1 VTTLPTPCAR
11 DGKGPGHQYGLPDLI
26 EAGRSPAG
34 LGPLPTPTSGGG
46 TGHMSGNRR
55 DTWRPTPELAVRGYR
70 PSKDGRPDQPAVLLP
85 TPTASPY
92 GSNQSLSAGAT
103 VRPSLATLAAQRLLP
118 TPRVADAQ
126 SAANAAAGR
135 RGEGGAHVGTT
146 LTDAARLLPTPQASD
161 SGTAGRRAG
170 DGFRPPLS
178 QVVLPLLPTPRTS
191 DGRGPAEHGAG
202 GADLR
207 TAVWLLPTPKASD
220 GIKGCPAQR
229 GSKGDL
235 TLPSAAVRLDAG
247 QPDPAGDDRP
257 GPQRLLPTPR
267 VAATRTGRRAATA
280 PDSRSSPSLEQAT
293 EIANGVLP
301 RELGSWDEAPAAW
314 QPPPPAPADTGGAWG
329 PYADAVA
336 RWELLLGRPAPAPTQ
351 PGRHGKPVLAPRFVE
366 WLMGLPDGF
375 VTDLPLPRTLALRV
389 LGNGVV
395 PQQAAVALRLLLCP
409 HRWAVSA

>member
-1 VTTLPTPCAR
+1 VVTLPTPCAR

-34 LGPLPTPTSGGG
+34 LLPTPTSGGG
-46 TGHMSGNRR
+46 TGYMSGNRR
-55 DTWRPTPELAVRGYR
+55 DTWRPTLELAVQGYR
-70 PSKDGRPDQPAVLLP
+70 PSKDGRPDEPEVLLP

-92 GSNQSLSAGAT
+92 GSNQSLSAGAA
-103 VRPSLATLAAQRLLP
+103 VRPSLATLASQRLLP
-118 TPRVADAQ
+118 TPTVADAR
-126 SAANAAAGR
+126 SAANATAGR
-135 RGEGGAHVGTT
+135 RGDTTAHPGTT
-146 LTDAARLLPTPQASD
+146 LTDAARLLPIPLAAD
-161 SGTAGRRAG
+161 GRRQDHHMAAG
-170 DGFRPPLS
+170 NLTLLGAA
-178 QVVLPLLPTPRTS
+178 VLLPTPRTS

-220 GIKGCPAQR
+220 GTKGCPAQR

-235 TLPSAAVRLDAG
+235 TLPSAAVRLDTG
-247 QPDPAGDDRP
+247 QPDRAGDLP

-280 PDSRSSPSLEQAT
+280 PDSRSSPSLEQAA
-293 EIANGVLP
+293 EIAGGVLP
-301 RELGSWDEAPAAW
+301 RELGSWGEAPAAW
-314 QPPPPAPADTGGAWG
+314 QPPSAPAQAGRAWG
-329 PYADAVA
+329 PYADAVG

-351 PGRHGKPVLAPRFVE
+351 PGKHGKPVLAPPFVE
-366 WLMGLPDGF
+366 WLMGLDAGW
-375 VTDLPLPRTLALRV
+375 VTDLALPRTLALRV

-409 HRWAVSA
+409 HRWAVRS